1 MIMANW
7 PCRRRRR
14 VGLCVSVL
22 GVVLQISGTRSAP
35 IAWSKQGAFEACLEA
50 SLEKW
55 LQAQAALVVN
65 EDPAAGRLDDAVV
78 AKWTVD
84 ILSLCRMQ
92 AGTGNPAYFRCGQ
105 YGQKARRSGLAVRFV
120 GILRMQTDTWRAAPR

>member
-92 AGTGNPAYFRCGQ
+92 AGTGNPDSESRFTGHM
-105 YGQKARRSGLAVRFV
+105 VR
-120 GILRMQTDTWRAAPR
+120 WRHHIFDAASMVKKQGAAD